1 MPTEMRDTNGS
12 AMDDWVPWRP
22 IASTVTDGDISE
34 LQSRFRG
41 PLPAPYVAFLKHR
54 HFYELVGCG
63 VRFEDHV
70 VGRWKKRLIDLYDTY
85 RLRFPNGSHLIPFGR
100 ETFMDAGPVC
110 FDFQKRRSNGDCP
123 VVFWDHEWV
132 STDREVRLLFS
143 SSERMFRCLAFAR
156 GRTSIL
162 YTAIPTKIQKK
173 NSQRKGDFSR
183 SFSNS
188 TLRAQAARPA
198 NTGPVGA
205 SHFFDAGEP
214 RITRRPRGRRRVR
227 RTWAR
232 RGRAPLRTRAGE
244 AVASVKIA
252 A

>member
-1 MPTEMRDTNGS
+1 MSQESVAIEYVDAAIASLRRYDLLRQPDPNMPTEMRDTNGS
-12 AMDDWVPWRP
+12 KMDDWVPWQP

-34 LQSRFRG
+34 LQSRFRA

-54 HFYELVGCG
+54 HFYELDGCG

-100 ETFMDAGPVC
+100 ETFMDAGPAC

-143 SSERMFRCLAFAR
+143 SSERMFRCLAFAAR
-156 GRTSIL
+156 SDIDFVYSDPNEDSEEELAKKGRLLAQFLELDPEGAGGPGREYWTSW
-162 YTAIPTKIQKK
+162 
-173 NSQRKGDFSR
+173 GV
-183 SFSNS
+183 
-188 TLRAQAARPA
+188 TL
-198 NTGPVGA
+198 
-205 SHFFDAGEP
+205 S
-214 RITRRPRGRRRVR
+214 
-227 RTWAR
+227 
-232 RGRAPLRTRAGE
+232 
-244 AVASVKIA
+244 
-252 A
+252 